1 VTSAELEQAAIA
13 SLSDEER
20 SQAVVYMSDRVLEPG
35 DELEIDGRRV
45 QVDAPTVVA
54 FVDLEPGVNWGHRSR
69 YLLIDRDSGSVRDV
83 DAQFPPFLRGLP
95 PDLRVVYQAQ
105 GVPDWTVATE

>member
-1 VTSAELEQAAIA
+1 VTSPELEQAAIA
-13 SLSDEER
+13 SLSEDER

-35 DELEIDGRRV
+35 DELEVDGRRV

-54 FVDLEPGVNWGHRSR
+54 FADLEPGVNWGHRSR
-69 YLLIDRDSGSVRDV
+69 YLLIDRDSGSVRAV
-83 DAQFPPFLRGLP
+83 EAQFPPFLRGLP
-95 PDLRVVYQAQ
+95 PDLKVVYQAE

>member
-1 VTSAELEQAAIA
+1 MTSAELEQAALT

-20 SQAVVYMSDRVLEPG
+20 ARAVVYMSDRELEPG
-35 DELEIDGRRV
+35 DAVEIDGRRV

-69 YLLIDRDSGSVRDV
+69 YLLIDGESASVRAV
-83 DAQFPPFLRGLP
+83 DAQFPPFLRGMP
-95 PDLRVVYQAQ
+95 PDLRVIYAAP
-105 GVPDWTVATE
+105 GVPEWAVAS